1 MPSHFMKANSS
12 IPHYF
17 SIFPTGNIPVPV
29 CIGDLP
35 LSNYVVLHNTL
46 TEEVSTYLERNPE
59 IPGAIILNDKQ
70 VVGLVPRYKMF
81 ERLGHRYGVE
91 LFLQKSI
98 SEMERELG
106 APIFTLKSQVSI
118 NMAVKL
124 ALGRSQTYIYDP
136 IIVEFED
143 NSVKLLDMYILLLSQ
158 SQLSNNLSNM
168 TSALNNIEMILSN
181 ENAEAVSTLDLII
194 ENLGEVV
201 PFHHVRVLLQNNTGA
216 EILNHHHLIINN
228 YESIQGVGIYKSVLK
243 MNQPMVLEDVQVVPS
258 WLNWET
264 PANTRT
270 WMGVPISHQNELV
283 GVLSVARATLSP
295 FTINEKE
302 TALIFARY
310 LGKLFFHLSRRRQR
324 ALSFEKKY

>member
-1 MPSHFMKANSS
+1 MKATQP

-35 LSNYVVLHNTL
+35 LSNYVVSQNTL
-46 TEEVSTYLERNPE
+46 TEAVSTYLEDNPQ
-59 IPGAIILNDKQ
+59 IPGAVIVNGKQ
-70 VVGLVPRYKMF
+70 VVGIVPRYKMF

-91 LFLQKSI
+91 LFLRKPI
-98 SEMERELG
+98 TEMERELSTS
-106 APIFTLKSQVSI
+106 IFVLKSQVSI

-124 ALGRSQTYIYDP
+124 ALGRSQTHIYDP

-143 NSVKLLDMYILLLSQ
+143 KSVKLLDMYILLLSQ
-158 SQLSNNLSNM
+158 SQLSNNLSSM
-168 TSALNNIEMILSN
+168 TSSLNNIETILSN

-201 PFHHVRVLLQNNTGA
+201 PFHHVRILLQNDTGV
-216 EILNHHHLIINN
+216 EVLNQHHLIINH
-228 YESIQGVGIYKSVLK
+228 YESAQGSGIYKSVLK

-258 WLNWET
+258 WANWET
-264 PANTRT
+264 PVNTRT
-270 WMGVPISHQNELV
+270 WMGVPISHQNESL
-283 GVLSVARATLSP
+283 GVLSLARITLSP
-295 FTINEKE
+295 FTSNEKE

-310 LGKLFFHLSRRRQR
+310 LGKLFTHLATRRQR
-324 ALSFEKKY
+324 ALAIEKKYQVR